1 MVTAKVT
8 IKNPTGLHMRPAQ
21 LFVQG
26 LAPFSCEIT
35 LAAGGKSANAKSIL
49 SVMAACFKQ
58 GTELEITCR
67 GTDEA
72 AALAR
77 AVALIDSGLGETL

>member
-21 LFVQG
+21 IFVQG

-35 LAAGGKSANAKSIL
+35 IAANGKSANAKSIL

-58 GTELEITCR
+58 GTELEITCD
-67 GTDEA
+67 GADEA
-72 AALAR
+72 AALAQ
-77 AVALIDSGLGETL
+77 AEALLASGLGELV

>member
-26 LAPFSCEIT
+26 LTPFCCDIT
-35 LAAGGKSANAKSIL
+35 IAAGGKRANAKSIL
-49 SVMAACFKQ
+49 SVMTACFKQ
-58 GTELEITCR
+58 GTELEIICE
-67 GTDEA
+67 GAEEEQ
-72 AALAR
+72 ALAR
-77 AVALIDSGLGETL
+77 AVELIDSGLGETV